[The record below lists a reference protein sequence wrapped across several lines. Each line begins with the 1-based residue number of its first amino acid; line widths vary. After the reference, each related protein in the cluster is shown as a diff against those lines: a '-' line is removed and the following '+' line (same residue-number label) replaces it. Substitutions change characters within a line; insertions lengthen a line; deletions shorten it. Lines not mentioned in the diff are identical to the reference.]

1 MLGRV
6 LSGLVKGFAKQ
17 RTLMSLLD
25 LDTLQLGQAPP
36 ELALNSP
43 ASRRWPSR
51 TAPMVRVLVARERLV
66 PTDDPA

>member
-17 RTLMSLLD
+17 RTLMSSARSRHFAVGAGA
-25 LDTLQLGQAPP
+25 TGVGAEQPGFTP
-36 ELALNSP
+36 LAVAD
-43 ASRRWPSR
+43 AS
-51 TAPMVRVLVARERLV
+51 MVRVLVTRERLV